1 MKMFDLVIRGGT
13 VVTPAG
19 IARAD
24 IGIEDQRIAAIGTD
38 LQGREELDARGMY
51 VLPGLIDV
59 HVHLQMPAGDIV
71 TTDDFFT
78 GTMAAACGGTT
89 TIIDFIEQLPGESP
103 RAAAG
108 ARRAEADGKVA
119 VDYSLHLTGNSSA
132 PAFLEEIATLAGEGY
147 TSLKLYTTYAD
158 IMVED
163 KDILCLLETCKS
175 HGLLPIVHA
184 ENDAIIAYEQTRLLA
199 AGLTAP
205 RYHPHSRPCTAE
217 TEAVQRVLALAATVD
232 VPVYFVHISCA
243 ESLEAI
249 ERARAAGQTVY
260 VEVTPQHLLL
270 DEQAYDQPDFEG
282 AKYCCAPPLRARRHL
297 DALWRGLQWGRVQ
310 TVATDH
316 CPWDFATHRQRGRDN
331 FTLIPNGLP
340 GIETRAL
347 LLYHF
352 GVNAGRISLPRFVE
366 LCATMPA
373 LLFGLAPRKGN
384 IAVGADADLVL
395 WDPGREITLS
405 ASSLHQ
411 RVDYCPYE
419 GWQVRGAPD
428 TVLLRGQVIVRRG
441 QFVGAPAMGRFVP
454 RAPFSPLPGRP
465 DR

>member
-1 MKMFDLVIRGGT
+1 MFNLVIKGGT
-13 VVTPAG
+13 VVTGAG
-19 IARAD
+19 LMLAD
-24 IGIEDQRIAAIGTD
+24 IGIEGEHIAAIGTH
-38 LQGREELDARGMY
+38 LHGREEINAQGLY

-89 TIIDFIEQLPGESP
+89 TVIDFIEQPPDGSPGS
-103 RAAAG
+103 ATG
-108 ARRAEADGKVA
+108 ARRAEADGRVA

-132 PAFLEEIATLAGEGY
+132 PAFLEEIAALAQEGY
-147 TSLKLYTTYAD
+147 TSLKLYTTYD
-158 IMVED
+158 LMVD
-163 KDILCLLETCKS
+163 DRDILRLLETCKS

-184 ENDAIIAYEQTRLLA
+184 ENDAIIAHEQSRLLA
-199 AGLTAP
+199 AGLTTP
-205 RYHPHSRPCTAE
+205 RYHPQSRPCTAE
-217 TEAVQRVLALAATVD
+217 AEAVQRVLALAAIANA
-232 VPVYFVHISCA
+232 PVYFVHMSCA
-243 ESLEAI
+243 ESLEAV

-270 DEQAYDQPDFEG
+270 DETAYHQPDFEG
-282 AKYCCAPPLRARRHL
+282 AKYCCAPPLRNRRHL
-297 DALWRGLQWGRVQ
+297 DALWHGLQWGKVQ

-316 CPWDFATHRQRGRDN
+316 CPWDFATHRQRGQEN

-340 GIETRAL
+340 GIETRPM

-366 LCATMPA
+366 LCATTPA
-373 LLFGLAPRKGN
+373 ALFGLAPRKGS

-395 WDPGREITLS
+395 WDPKREITLS
-405 ASSLHQ
+405 VNSLHQ
-411 RVDYCPYE
+411 HVDYCPYE
-419 GWQVRGAPD
+419 GWKVLGAPR
-428 TVLLRGQVIVRRG
+428 TVFLRGTAIVRDG
-441 QFVGAPAMGRFVP
+441 QFAGAPGMGQFIP
-454 RAPFSPLPGRP
+454 RAPFTPDPGKA

>member
-1 MKMFDLVIRGGT
+1 MKTFDLVIRGGT
-13 VVTPAG
+13 IVTPAG
-19 IARAD
+19 IMRAD
-24 IGIEDQRIAAIGTD
+24 IGIEGERIAAISTD
-38 LQGREELDARGMY
+38 LQGREELNAHGMY
-51 VLPGLIDV
+51 VFPGLIDV

-71 TTDDFFT
+71 ITDDFFT
-78 GTMAAACGGTT
+78 GTAAAACGGTT
-89 TIIDFIEQLPGESP
+89 TIIDFIEQLPSESP
-103 RAAAG
+103 RSAAS

-132 PAFLEEIATLAGEGY
+132 PAFLEEIAVLAQEGY
-147 TSLKLYTTYAD
+147 TSLKLYTTYTD
-158 IMVED
+158 LMVED
-163 KDILCLLETCKS
+163 KDILRLLETCKS

-184 ENDAIIAYEQTRLLA
+184 ENDAIIAYEQARLLA

-205 RYHPHSRPCTAE
+205 RYHPQSRPCTAE
-217 TEAVQRVLALAATVD
+217 TEAVQRVLALAAAAD
-232 VPVYFVHISCA
+232 VPIYFVHISCA
-243 ESLEAI
+243 ESLEAV

-270 DEQAYDQPDFEG
+270 DEQVYDQPGFEG

-310 TVATDH
+310 TIATDH

-340 GIETRAL
+340 GIETRAM

-366 LCATMPA
+366 LCAAAPA
-373 LLFGLAPRKGN
+373 ALFGLAPRKGN

-395 WDPGREITLS
+395 WDPGREMTLS
-405 ASSLHQ
+405 AGSLHQ

-419 GWQVRGAPD
+419 GWQVRGAPR
-428 TVLLRGQVIVRRG
+428 TVLLRGRLIVRDG
-441 QFVGAPAMGRFVP
+441 QFVGAPGMGKFISRV
-454 RAPFSPLPGRP
+454 PFSAGPGGTGR
-465 DR
+465 